1 MQKIIFKMKH
11 SHITLI
17 SEFNALKSMTVL
29 ILTLLIYCQARGTTL
44 TGDSIYSYGTSGTS
58 DYIIQNSGNIESGYA
73 NTSSGP
79 VIFSNT
85 QSGGSYTSNTFIAA
99 ESAGLSGGSS
109 EAVSLY
115 VGTINSATGSITGT
129 SGLALTSTYNGL
141 YSLGSSSY
149 SYLAWAPTSS
159 ELSTT
164 STTLNAFYANSSG
177 AYIQSAGELTLTGTT
192 ITLTG
197 TTNINTTGNYSTSI
211 GSSGT
216 GSVTMTS
223 GTNSLALSNTLLT
236 ITAPTTI
243 VGTTNINTTGTASTS
258 IGNTTGTVTIVGSAV
273 NVGTNSGSAVTV
285 GNSSANSTVSLNGNR
300 LQNVGTG
307 TSGTDAVNLTQ
318 VNSLIS
324 STTSQITSLQSQIYT
339 NERGISGVSA
349 MTNIPSLQT
358 SQQYNFGVGIGSFEG
373 TTALALGGNFR
384 LRDNLVGKISA
395 SMSSGTY
402 VTGAGISLGW

>member
-1 MQKIIFKMKH
+1 MSKKIYKLRK
-11 SHITLI
+11 SHIQIL
-17 SEFNALKSMTVL
+17 SELSAMKSITVL
-29 ILTLLIYCQARGTTL
+29 ISTLLIHFYASGQIL
-44 TGDSIYSYGTSGTS
+44 TGDGINSYGTSGTS

-79 VIFSNT
+79 VIFSTT
-85 QSGGSYTSNTFIAA
+85 QSGGSYTSNTFITA
-99 ESAGLSGGSS
+99 ESTGLSGGSS
-109 EAVSLY
+109 ESVSLY
-115 VGTINSATGSITGT
+115 VGTIDSATSSLTET
-129 SGLALTSTYNGL
+129 SGLALSTTYNGV
-141 YSLGSSSY
+141 YSVGTSSY
-149 SYLAWAPTSS
+149 SYLAWAPSTS

-164 STTLNAFYANSSG
+164 STTANGFYANSSG
-177 AYIQSAGELTLTGTT
+177 AYIQSASDLTLTGTT

-223 GTNSLALSNTLLT
+223 GTNSVALSNTLLT

-243 VGTTNINTTGTASTS
+243 VGTTNINATGTASTS
-258 IGNTTGTVTIVGSAV
+258 IGNTTGTVTIVGSTV

-324 STTSQITSLQSQIYT
+324 STTSQITSLQNQIYT
-339 NERGISGVSA
+339 NERGISGASA

-395 SMSSGTY
+395 SISSGTY

>member
-1 MQKIIFKMKH
+1 MQKIIFQLKQ
-11 SHITLI
+11 SHIPILT
-17 SEFNALKSMTVL
+17 EFSTLKSMTVL
-29 ILTLLIYCQARGTTL
+29 ISTLLIHCQASGQTL

-79 VIFSNT
+79 VIFSTT
-85 QSGGSYTSNTFIAA
+85 QSGGSYTSNTFITA
-99 ESAGLSGGSS
+99 ESTGLSGGSS
-109 EAVSLY
+109 ESVSLF
-115 VGTINSATGSITGT
+115 VGTIDSATSYLTET
-129 SGLALTSTYNGL
+129 SGLALTSTYNGV
-141 YSLGSSSY
+141 YSVDSSSY
-149 SYLAWAPTSS
+149 SFIGWA
-159 ELSTT
+159 STT
-164 STTLNAFYANSSG
+164 SDLNTSAANGFIANSAG
-177 AYIQSAGELTLTGTT
+177 AYIQSASDLTLTGTT

-223 GTNSLALSNTLLT
+223 GTNSVALSNTLLT

-258 IGNTTGTVTIVGSAV
+258 IGNTTGTVTLVGSAV

-384 LRDNLVGKISA
+384 LRDNLFGKISA

>member
-1 MQKIIFKMKH
+1 MSKKISKLRKSQIQ
-11 SHITLI
+11 ILT
-17 SEFNALKSMTVL
+17 EFSAMKSMTVL
-29 ILTLLIYCQARGTTL
+29 ISTLLIYCQASGQTL
-44 TGDSIYSYGTSGTS
+44 TGDSIYSSGSSGAS
-58 DYIIQNSGNIESGYA
+58 DFIIQSSGNITSGYA
-73 NTSSGP
+73 NWSSSP
-79 VIFSNT
+79 YIYSTT
-85 QSGGSYTSNTFIAA
+85 QSGSSFTSNTFIQAQTSGINA
-99 ESAGLSGGSS
+99 GTSES
-109 EAVSLY
+109 VSLY
-115 VGTINSATGSITGT
+115 VGTIDSATSELTATG
-129 SGLALTSTYNGL
+129 GLALSSTYSGV
-141 YSLGSSSY
+141 YSIGSSAQSY
-149 SYLAWAPTSS
+149 IGWAPTAS

-164 STTLNAFYANSSG
+164 SSTANGFLANSAG
-177 AYIQSAGELTLTGTT
+177 AYIQSASDLTLTGTT

-243 VGTTNINTTGTASTS
+243 VGTTNINATGTASTS
-258 IGNTTGTVTIVGSAV
+258 IGNTTGTVTIVGSTV
-273 NVGTNSGSAVTV
+273 NVGTNSGSTVTV